1 MEKAQPT
8 SVQSELVQ
16 PSKCRGGRAARR
28 ATTCDSPPVCSIVA
42 GGPGPTAGAAATSLQ
57 RQQHAAASRPPNVLS
72 DAAPTWPQMKHSSS
86 LCLLVLL
93 AALCSLVQAQVL
105 FQGFNWESWKAQGGW
120 YNCLKARV
128 NDIADAGVTHVWLP
142 PPSHSVSPQ
151 GILI

>member
-1 MEKAQPT
+1 MTRHHLRLAAGLLHHGWRTRTNGRRRRKKCL
-8 SVQSELVQ
+8 QS
-16 PSKCRGGRAARR
+16 
-28 ATTCDSPPVCSIVA
+28 
-42 GGPGPTAGAAATSLQ
+42 
-57 RQQHAAASRPPNVLS
+57 QQHAAASWPPNVLS
-72 DAAPTWPQMKHSSS
+72 NTDPTWPRYPYPQHINVGPSKMKHSSS

-151 GILI
+151 GTLS